1 MSKQH
6 PQIYSE
12 FGTDMTP
19 EKKLLENVPDVF
31 YILMFLVRVDHRVQY
46 QLKPCSFVKNMF

>member
-19 EKKLLENVPDVF
+19 EKKLLENVPVF

>member
-46 QLKPCSFVKNMF
+46 QLKPSSFVKNMF